1 VTSCQNP
8 CCSSMQDACAD
19 CRERLGI
26 IHDSD
31 ISELVEMLGS
41 VPEFRKPNGI
51 IYELKFILAVC
62 VVGALAGGK
71 NCRELATIAEML
83 PQPLLAKLGS
93 EWGYFRNRYRY
104 PRKTTI
110 WFVLANVDAAELDR
124 IIGAWLLSQARK
136 ERQEDGSFTW
146 VLAMDGKV
154 MRGSWTDEN
163 DKVTLFSA
171 MIQRE
176 GITIAQ
182 VRVPD
187 GTNEITQVKALVNIC
202 DIADGETVLATL
214 DAAHSNVATG
224 RLLGGKPGWDYL
236 ITVKTDKPSLYRKV
250 ARKISPVLSDAPHD
264 IMEESGRGR
273 TKIWSCWVTDAGEIG
288 YPYLGQVACIC
299 REIYNRAGH
308 KISKDVA
315 LQMTSAGPEKV
326 SAADINRHTREHWG
340 IENISHYVR
349 DTLYRE
355 DHNES
360 WKGNGPESIAAL
372 HNLAL
377 GLLHLKKVKSIKETT
392 ELIRMDRMLALTYM
406 AT

>member
-1 VTSCQNP
+1 
-8 CCSSMQDACAD
+8 MQGTCAD
-19 CRERLGI
+19 CREKLAI
-26 IHDSD
+26 IPDAD
-31 ISELVEMLGS
+31 ISELMEMLGS
-41 VPEFRKPNGI
+41 VTEFRKEKGLE
-51 IYELKFILAVC
+51 YELKFILAVC

-71 NCRELATIAEML
+71 NCRELAAIAARL
-83 PQPLLAKLGS
+83 PQSLLAKLGS
-93 EWGYFRNRYRY
+93 EWDYFLKRYRY
-104 PRKTTI
+104 PCKTTI

-146 VLAMDGKV
+146 VFAMDGKV

-171 MIQRE
+171 MIQAK

-187 GTNEITQVKALVNIC
+187 GTNEITQVEALVNAC

-224 RLLGGKPGWDYL
+224 KLLGGKPGWDYL
-236 ITVKTDKPSLYRKV
+236 ITVKTDKPALYRKV
-250 ARKISPVLSDAPHD
+250 AGKITPLLSGTPHD
-264 IMEESGRGR
+264 IMEDSSRGR
-273 TKIWSCWVTDAGEIG
+273 TKIWSCWITDAGGIG
-288 YPYLGQVACIC
+288 YPHLEQVACIC
-299 REIYNRAGH
+299 REIYNRAGQ
-308 KISKDVA
+308 KISKDIA
-315 LQMTSAGPEKV
+315 LQMTSAGPGKAT
-326 SAADINRHTREHWG
+326 AADINRHTRQHWG
-340 IENISHYVR
+340 IENESHYVR

-355 DHNES
+355 DHNGS

-392 ELIRMDRMLALTYM
+392 ELIHMDRMLALFYM